1 MRVKFKNT
9 KKLLVTKTFVWSA
22 LSFLDIAHEQD
33 ATITIKFVNTLDKGA
48 TDGNCSGD
56 LDSVDICIATG
67 GRPFLSQLRALSHEL
82 IHARQFLAGEL
93 SPELTCWKGEDFSE
107 TEYLEQPWEIEAH
120 TYEDRLFME
129 AFPWHIDV

>member
-9 KKLLVTKTFVWSA
+9 KKLLVTKTFVWNA
-22 LSFLDIAHEQD
+22 LAFLDIASEQD
-33 ATITIKFVNTLDKGA
+33 ATISIKFVETLDKGE

-56 LDSVDICIATG
+56 LDSVDICIATA
-67 GRPFLSQLRALSHEL
+67 GRPYLSQLRALSHEL

-107 TEYLEQPWEIEAH
+107 AEYFDQPWEVEAH

-129 AFPWHIDV
+129 AFPWHIDI